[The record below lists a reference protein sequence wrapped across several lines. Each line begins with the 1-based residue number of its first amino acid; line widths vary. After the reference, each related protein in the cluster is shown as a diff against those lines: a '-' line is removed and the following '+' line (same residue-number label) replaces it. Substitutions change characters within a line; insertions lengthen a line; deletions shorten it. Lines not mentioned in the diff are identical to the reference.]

1 MKRLA
6 SVAALL
12 VVLAGCGEK
21 AEPTGTAPARQ
32 EPFTVMLD
40 YFPNADH
47 AGIYAAKA
55 AGLYEQAGLDVKI
68 QPPPDPSAPLKLLR
82 AGRADV
88 AISYEPEL
96 LLARD
101 QGADNL
107 VSVGALVQAPLTSVI
122 ALPGSGVRDGE
133 GPRRQARRHVRHPV
147 PERLPEG
154 DPRERGRRPRRR

>member
-47 AGIYAAKA
+47 AGIYAAQA

-107 VSVGALVQAPLTSVI
+107 VV
-122 ALPGSGVRDGE
+122 
-133 GPRRQARRHVRHPV
+133 
-147 PERLPEG
+147 
-154 DPRERGRRPRRR
+154 GRRARPGAADLGDRAARLRRADGRRTSPASASARPASRTRAPI